1 MLEVD
6 GAVAVVGGQRF
17 TLHHARP
24 SGVALYRGEGAY
36 MRVGP
41 PHALEPEYR
50 AHVRLL
56 ALGFPVAALLDRGEA
71 GGQFYFVEESL
82 GAETFGDRFD
92 SETGRGGVTEA
103 SFAAF
108 LAVVRRYA
116 AAQLRGATAADGR
129 TGDAFAGIARLDQAL
144 DELPDLRGAALRGFA
159 RAVERLS
166 AYPSVET
173 HPDLH
178 AYNVCAGGV
187 IDLEGVT
194 RGYAGYDVIGALL
207 VPELFPPAPGAYG
220 FSPPQRARYLAAV
233 DALYAEHDLPP
244 PSATSGAIRLCKL
257 LSSVVGR
264 RGRPAQRR
272 WLVEHCRAALAPYG

>member
-1 MLEVD
+1 M
-6 GAVAVVGGQRF
+6 
-17 TLHHARP
+17 RP

-36 MRVGP
+36 VRVGP
-41 PHALEPEYR
+41 SHALEPEYR

-56 ALGFPVAALLDRGEA
+56 ALGFPVAALLDRGES
-71 GGQFYFVEESL
+71 GGRFYFVEESL
-82 GAETFGDRFD
+82 GPETFGDRFD
-92 SETGRGGVTEA
+92 SEMGRGGVAEA

-116 AAQLRGATAADGR
+116 AAQLRGATAADDR

-144 DELPDLRGAALRGFA
+144 DELPDLRGAALSGFA

-220 FSPPQRARYLAAV
+220 FSPTQRARYLAAV

-244 PSATSGAIRLCKL
+244 PSALSGEIRLCKL

-264 RGRPAQRR
+264 RRRPEQRR
-272 WLVEHCRAALAPYG
+272 WLVERCRAALSPYG